1 MLLLEKCLVQSS
13 PSLLRPASG
22 LLLYI
27 QSTQRE
33 WSTMAFMCR
42 GTLGST
48 QRSSP
53 PSASPKAP
61 GSVVASWAE
70 PPAAVS
76 SSCPGFQHTILC
88 CGSLDHTA
96 AKQTNWWVKA
106 AQPGN
111 NSAADPETLDS
122 LCPRCGN
129 SWKVLEYMAAS
140 VAIKVHIWTMWQ
152 TMLSQMWHFETFYR
166 L

>member
-48 QRSSP
+48 QRSLP
-53 PSASPKAP
+53 PSALPKAP
-61 GSVVASWAE
+61 SSVVASWAE

-76 SSCPGFQHTILC
+76 SSALVFNTPSYAVARWTTLQQ
-88 CGSLDHTA
+88 S
-96 AKQTNWWVKA
+96 KQTDESKLYGQA
-106 AQPGN
+106 T
-111 NSAADPETLDS
+111 TLLLIRRPLIHFVRSVES
-122 LCPRCGN
+122 LG
-129 SWKVLEYMAAS
+129 KF
-140 VAIKVHIWTMWQ
+140 
-152 TMLSQMWHFETFYR
+152 LSTWR
-166 L
+166 PVS